1 MKNLTNLILKA
12 AMIWLLLGLLIP
24 VFGSGTWSQTLIT
37 GLTLVLLSYVAID
50 LWVLPKY
57 GNIAALIA
65 EFGLLALVIWGMT
78 EALPQFRLT
87 DSGYWIIA
95 LALTAG
101 EWFFH
106 QYLLATKA
114 PHK

>member
-1 MKNLTNLILKA
+1 MKNLMNLILKA
-12 AMIWLLLGLLIP
+12 AMIWLLLSLLIP
-24 VFGSGTWSQTLIT
+24 VFGSGTWTQTLIT

-57 GNIAALIA
+57 GNIVALIA
-65 EFGLLALVIWGMT
+65 EFGLFTLVIWGMT

-87 DSGYWIIA
+87 NSGYWMIA

-101 EWFFH
+101 EWFLH
-106 QYLLATKA
+106 QYLLTTKA